1 MNAQLSKTI
10 VAWLFILSSTSAI
23 SQIKPDVVQKKY
35 DLARVHSQDTQ
46 YFIMESRLT
55 RFNPN
60 GTRMEPDIYRLYLR
74 CVPGRSGADEYTCL
88 KFTVKSGQSPE
99 TSVPALA
106 NWKYIFTRR
115 SDEKDEKEQLF
126 GIDHSR
132 FEHLKDENGNSI
144 FIDKSYHIYNA
155 FIDFHSMNVFA
166 DKTPKGKGV
175 QDLSHI
181 GDTVVH
187 YASWSEPP
195 VNLGSKVEKG
205 SVFKNGKVILDFKG
219 LSLVN
224 GRSCAVIEY
233 DSGESSFTMLMKPTP
248 DPKEE
253 HPIGMNGQYKISNE
267 PTFGLPMAVKG
278 RWVNDTTLELNYN
291 RLCRIE
297 DFKSKIVFKSNSIE
311 LTITEPTK
319 KINETLIGKVL
330 ER

>member
-1 MNAQLSKTI
+1 MKPQLPKAI
-10 VAWLFILSSTSAI
+10 VALLFIFSSMSAI
-23 SQIKPDVVQKKY
+23 SQIKPAVLQRKF
-35 DLARVHSQDTQ
+35 DLAREHSQDIQ

-55 RFNPN
+55 RFNSN

-74 CVPGRSGADEYTCL
+74 CVPGKSGADEYTCL

-99 TSVPALA
+99 VSVPALA
-106 NWKYIFTRR
+106 NWKYTFTRR

-132 FEHLKDENGNSI
+132 FEHLKDENGSSI

-175 QDLSHI
+175 QDLSRI

-195 VNLGSKVEKG
+195 VNLGSQIEKG
-205 SVFKNGKVILDFKG
+205 SVFKNGKVTLGFKG

-224 GRSCAVIEY
+224 GKTCAVIEY

-248 DPKEE
+248 DIEIKAAGTSHYWGDIFKALETGWIQKATLHE
-253 HPIGMNGQYKISNE
+253 IVVSETAVQGQSNK
-267 PTFGLPMAVKG
+267 TS
-278 RWVNDTTLELNYN
+278 TT
-291 RLCRIE
+291 IE
-297 DFKSKIVFKSNSIE
+297 RSI
-311 LTITEPTK
+311 IIQNVRS
-319 KINETLIGKVL
+319 INF
-330 ER
+330 

>member
-1 MNAQLSKTI
+1 MKAQLTKAI
-10 VAWLFILSSTSAI
+10 VAWLFIFSSTSAI
-23 SQIKPDVVQKKY
+23 SQVKTDVLERKY
-35 DLARVHSQDTQ
+35 NLIREHSIDTQ

-74 CVPGRSGADEYTCL
+74 CIPGRPGADEYTCL

-99 TSVPALA
+99 VSVPSLA
-106 NWKYIFTRR
+106 NWKYTFTRR

-132 FEHLKDENGNSI
+132 FEKLKDENGNSI

-166 DKTPKGKGV
+166 DKSPKGKGV
-175 QDLSHI
+175 QDLSRI

-195 VNLGSKVEKG
+195 VNLGSQVEKG
-205 SVFKNGKVILDFKG
+205 SVFKNGKITLAFKG

-224 GRSCAVIEY
+224 GKSCAVIEY

-248 DPKEE
+248 D
-253 HPIGMNGQYKISNE
+253 IGIKTTGTSHYWGDIFKALETGWIQKATLHEIVVSETAVPGQSNK
-267 PTFGLPMAVKG
+267 TNA
-278 RWVNDTTLELNYN
+278 T
-291 RLCRIE
+291 IE
-297 DFKSKIVFKSNSIE
+297 RSI
-311 LTITEPTK
+311 IIQNVHSIK
-319 KINETLIGKVL
+319 F
-330 ER
+330 